1 MNQEL
6 IVVTKDCRIKFYS
19 LIKFEGIFLKELN
32 HCHRGSISS
41 LSISNNSGYFLS
53 GGEDNLIKIWDYEA
67 QKSHPYFF

>member
-1 MNQEL
+1 MVVNQIITQFRFGNMNQEL

-53 GGEDNLIKIWDYEA
+53 GG
-67 QKSHPYFF
+67 